1 MHVMTHMESHNNNEI
16 CSTMYIWC
24 IQHAAIILD
33 CIILQF
39 QAVSREFVLLSL
51 GPGFSASYPS
61 SVETIMSLTT
71 PTTNTIVCMLSPG
84 DDMTDKGGQLA
95 IVKCCSLSYNNSYH
109 ILLKVILLVWKIL
122 INQLFIYYLYEVQFF
137 RVLPFNRRMAC
148 LRD

>member
-1 MHVMTHMESHNNNEI
+1 
-16 CSTMYIWC
+16 
-24 IQHAAIILD
+24 
-33 CIILQF
+33 
-39 QAVSREFVLLSL
+39 
-51 GPGFSASYPS
+51 
-61 SVETIMSLTT
+61 MSLTT